1 MTATD
6 EALVLA
12 TGLPRTFLWG
22 AATSAYQIEG
32 AAREDGKGRSIW
44 DALCERPGAIVD
56 GSSGELACDHYHRY
70 AEDVDLMAGLG
81 IQAYRFSISWSRIL
95 PDGSSRV
102 EPRGIA
108 FYDRL
113 VDELLEAGIEPWATL
128 YHWDLPEALSEAGG
142 WPERDTAYRFAE
154 FAQVAHGALSDRV
167 RSWTTLNEPYCSAFL
182 GYASG
187 EHAPGVKD
195 PVAAVRSVHHLL
207 LGHGLAVQALK
218 AADPAVRIGIV
229 LNTYPVEATSEQPA
243 DIDAARRIDG
253 LQNRIFMDPVL
264 RGTYPVDVVHDL
276 ARFADLSEGAPDG
289 LVRSG
294 DLEIISQQTDLLGL
308 NYYNPYL
315 VSAGDGPTDAGGLWV
330 GASDVVFHHQGLP
343 QTAMGWEIDPDGLRR
358 SLVRVSQDYPG
369 IPLYVTENGAAF
381 PDRVS
386 PDGVEDSDRVDFI
399 AGHVAAVARAIDEGA
414 DVRGYFTWSLMDNF
428 EWAWGYSQRFGIVH
442 VDYDTLVRTPKAS
455 ARWYERAI
463 AAHSG
468 QSD

>member
-1 MTATD
+1 M
-6 EALVLA
+6 
-12 TGLPRTFLWG
+12 
-22 AATSAYQIEG
+22 
-32 AAREDGKGRSIW
+32 
-44 DALCERPGAIVD
+44 
-56 GSSGELACDHYHRY
+56 
-70 AEDVDLMAGLG
+70 
-81 IQAYRFSISWSRIL
+81 
-95 PDGSSRV
+95 
-102 EPRGIA
+102 
-108 FYDRL
+108 
-113 VDELLEAGIEPWATL
+113 
-128 YHWDLPEALSEAGG
+128 
-142 WPERDTAYRFAE
+142 
-154 FAQVAHGALSDRV
+154 

-218 AADPAVRIGIV
+218 AADPDAADRDRAQHLSSGGGIR
-229 LNTYPVEATSEQPA
+229 ARQP
-243 DIDAARRIDG
+243 IVDAARRIDG

-264 RGTYPVDVVHDL
+264 RGSYPVDVVRDL
-276 ARFADLSEGAPDG
+276 ARFVDLSEGAPNG
-289 LVRSG
+289 VVRPG
-294 DLEIISQQTDLLGL
+294 DLEIISQPTDLLGL

-315 VSAGDGPTDAGGLWV
+315 VSAGGGPTDSGGLWV

-343 QTAMGWEIDPDGLRR
+343 RTAMGWEIDPDGLRR

-381 PDRVS
+381 PDLVS
-386 PDGVEDSDRVDFI
+386 AAGVEDSDRVDFI

-455 ARWYERAI
+455 ARWYQQAI
-463 AAHSG
+463 AAHGG

>member
-1 MTATD
+1 MTATN
-6 EALVLA
+6 EALELA
-12 TGLPRTFLWG
+12 TRLPSTFVWG

-32 AAREDGKGRSIW
+32 AAAEDGKGRSIW

-56 GSSGELACDHYHRY
+56 GSSGVLACDHYHRY
-70 AEDVDLMAGLG
+70 ADDVAMMAALG
-81 IQAYRFSISWSRIL
+81 IQAYRFSLSWSRIQ

-102 EPRGIA
+102 EPRGVA

-113 VDELLEAGIEPWATL
+113 VDELLSAGIEPWATL
-128 YHWDLPEALSEAGG
+128 YHWDLPEALSEMGG

-154 FAQVAHGALSDRV
+154 YAQVAHGALNDRV

-207 LGHGLAVQALK
+207 LAHGLAVQALRTV
-218 AADPAVRIGIV
+218 DPGVQIGIV
-229 LNTYPVEATSEQPA
+229 LNTYPVEPASDRPA
-243 DIDAARRIDG
+243 DVDAARRIDG

-264 RGTYPVDVVHDL
+264 RGSYPADVVDDVK
-276 ARFADLSEGAPDG
+276 RFADLSGSTATG
-289 LVRSG
+289 LVRPG
-294 DLEIISQQTDLLGL
+294 DLDVISQPTDLLGL
-308 NYYNPYL
+308 NYYTSYL
-315 VSAGDGPTDAGGLWV
+315 VSGGSESADRGGLWV
-330 GASDVVFHHQGLP
+330 GASDVVFHDQGLP
-343 QTAMGWEIDPDGLRR
+343 RTAMGWEIDPDGLRR
-358 SLVRVSQDYPG
+358 SLARVSEDYPG

-381 PDRVS
+381 PDLLGT
-386 PDGVEDSDRVDFI
+386 DGVSDRDRVDFV
-399 AGHVAAVARAIDEGA
+399 ASHVGAVARAIEDGA

-455 ARWYERAI
+455 ARWYQEAI
-463 AAHSG
+463 AAHG
-468 QSD
+468 GRSD